1 MVKIDKKKWSKV
13 LYKFKLIYIE
23 IYNTIYVMIEKS
35 YFQKY
40 FINEEYKSLFKRKQ
54 KINLNIQIIILNF
67 KI

>member
-40 FINEEYKSLFKRKQ
+40 FINEEYKSLFKRK
-54 KINLNIQIIILNF
+54 
-67 KI
+67 